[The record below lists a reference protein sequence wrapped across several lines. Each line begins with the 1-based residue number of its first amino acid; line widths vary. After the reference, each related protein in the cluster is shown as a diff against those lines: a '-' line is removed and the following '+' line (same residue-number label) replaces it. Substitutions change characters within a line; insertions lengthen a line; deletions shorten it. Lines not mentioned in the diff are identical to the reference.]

1 MKKHKKY
8 LYLLIVPILLSSCK
22 ALEKTGSEIKQ
33 DLEDA
38 SSEKDINRKKSIEI
52 SISCGEDNELKKYI
66 NEGWYII
73 KEYSKEKICSWKSVP
88 ATKNCNIDKD
98 KGCKIIKP
106 DKIVEGGKFT
116 RKISITDLFI

>member
-1 MKKHKKY
+1 V
-8 LYLLIVPILLSSCK
+8 IVPILLNSFK

-33 DLEDA
+33 DLEDE

-66 NEGWYII
+66 NKGWYII

-106 DKIVEGGKFT
+106 DKIGEEK
-116 RKISITDLFI
+116 KILLEK

>member
-22 ALEKTGSEIKQ
+22 RLGKTVNEIKQ
-33 DLEDA
+33 DLEDE

-52 SISCGEDNELKKYI
+52 TISCGEDNDLKKYI

-73 KEYSKEKICSWKSVP
+73 KEYSKEKICSWKSVQ
-88 ATKNCNIDKD
+88 AK
-98 KGCKIIKP
+98 
-106 DKIVEGGKFT
+106 KF
-116 RKISITDLFI
+116 